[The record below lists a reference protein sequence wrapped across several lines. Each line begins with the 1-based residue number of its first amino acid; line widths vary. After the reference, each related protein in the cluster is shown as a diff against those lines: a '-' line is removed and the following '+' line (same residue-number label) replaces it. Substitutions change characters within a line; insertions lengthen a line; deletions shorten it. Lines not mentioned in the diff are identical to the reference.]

1 MRKLVRIVDGK
12 EIDISTTLDFK
23 DSKGNRHP
31 RNVLWLWSD
40 EELWTILQIR
50 EPQEYT
56 NDVPTSTTEL

>member
-12 EIDISTTLDFK
+12 ETDISITLDFK
-23 DSKGNRHP
+23 DSNGNRHP